1 MTLPSPETMV
11 ATIAC
16 LAAASAVARNRH
28 SRSRHRLALNRAL
41 HELRRPL
48 QAMALLLPES
58 PAVAGAT
65 PAWTGGLPPPLGP
78 EPIRQAI
85 DALRDLDREVNGRPR
100 ARKGREL
107 LAARLMADACVR
119 RWRSHAR
126 LNGSTIELSW
136 TGPDV
141 LVRGDSASLAAALE
155 NVLVNAIEH
164 GGPRITVLGREVAGR
179 LRITVRDSGPRS
191 SSGRDPAQA
200 DPEGIAD
207 VAGHGLG
214 LEIASRTVQEHGGKL
229 ESEFGERGSVVE
241 ILLPVARPGSS
252 GRGRVKVNW

>member
-1 MTLPSPETMV
+1 MTGLSLEMAV
-11 ATIAC
+11 AIIAC
-16 LAAASAVARNRH
+16 LASVTTLALGRH
-28 SRSRHRLALNRAL
+28 TRSRNRLALNRAL

-58 PAVAGAT
+58 PAVASAA
-65 PAWTGGLPPPLGP
+65 PSWTGGLPPPLGP

-119 RWRSHAR
+119 RWRAHAR
-126 LNGSTIELSW
+126 LNGSTIDLSW

-164 GGPRITVLGREVAGR
+164 GGSHITVLGGEVAGR
-179 LRITVRDSGPRS
+179 LRITVRDSGDREP
-191 SSGRDPAQA
+191 SGGDSTGSDPQ
-200 DPEGIAD
+200 GIAD

-214 LEIASRTVQEHGGKL
+214 LEIASGTVMEHGGKL
-229 ESEFGERGSVVE
+229 EWDFGERGSVVE
-241 ILLPVARPGSS
+241 IYLPVARPGLS
-252 GRGRVKVNW
+252 GKGRVKVNW